1 MKRSEKLKQIY
12 YDCMREL
19 YANAKDKDG
28 NNGDFDKL
36 IANAKKDAQGR
47 LVIPYMDY
55 YLPKEQFDAIFKKHC
70 EVKELTK
77 IEKSALNF
85 EIYLGASPTSHNDGR
100 FNE

>member
-1 MKRSEKLKQIY
+1 MKRSEKLNQIY

-36 IANAKKDAQGR
+36 IANAEKDAQGR

-55 YLPKEQFDAIFKKHC
+55 YLPKEQFDAIFAKHC
-70 EVKELTK
+70 EVRGVNEYMKKGLRF
-77 IEKSALNF
+77 N
-85 EIYLGASPTSHNDGR
+85 IYLGASPTSHNDGR
-100 FNE
+100 FND